1 MTEQQLLR
9 FALVRPP
16 ESRLDYLHAI
26 LGPFS
31 VEPGTQFQR
40 LVASA
45 DTSDAAVATA
55 QAYLATDRY
64 VGRSLRTA
72 PATRAVLRALP
83 ELLAMAGRDDHA
95 GLLGALGDLA
105 NRWPPGDGAARAA
118 GSVGPVEANLW
129 DGLIAVSVVTSR
141 PAQEVADL
149 TDVLRVHEALARAAG
164 RTDPAGVIA
173 ALTASPVLP
182 AWLIPQPVP
191 GSPADRG
198 IRPAGVTD
206 LLLINE
212 RLLGYEFAQIS
223 FVESV
228 LRGEKKERTFRRL
241 DRTVDS
247 YVLSTEDAEES
258 QRDLQTST
266 RTDLQTEVNETAT
279 RDSSLNFGVSISASY
294 GPFVSVDT
302 SIDASTSTSSETSTS
317 TSESYA
323 QDVVDR
329 SVTRVSQRI
338 TTRSVQRVL
347 AETEETSVHGFD
359 NVGGAVDITGYY
371 RWLEQVMQAQVMN
384 YGRRMIM
391 EFMVPRP
398 AALWLAARGAQAMPT
413 LTAVPPVAL
422 GGLTPAGVTA
432 STYQDYVARYQVTG
446 VTPPPAEQLYITKT
460 IEMPELEHQRTV
472 GGNDFVVVTKQDFV
486 QIPAGYDADYVWCD
500 HSKASYGT
508 GEESLRVH
516 VANQILNLTTGVHEG
531 EFAASIGPIEIAVF
545 MYDFKAATI
554 DLKLRCNRLAET
566 YAEWQL
572 ATYEKIVGAYN
583 AMLDAYNDAVAAYT
597 TAVASAVSAARAA
610 QDGISPDAKR
620 QIERDELKR
629 AALTMLTNRDFS
641 SFDALAEPTATEPLP
656 VMDVAEALAE
666 GQQVRFSE
674 QAFEWINACYLFY
687 PYFWADQDGW
697 YDTLGETDVDPIFQ
711 SFLRSGYA
719 RLQVPVRPGF
729 EKLVLYYLFTGDLWR
744 GGEAPIIGDP
754 FYLPIVEE
762 LAEATGL
769 SLSEAAPYGEPWTYR
784 LPTTLVALD
793 TDVSDIL
800 R

>member
-9 FALVRPP
+9 FALTRPP
-16 ESRLDYLHAI
+16 ASRLDYLHAI

-45 DTSDAAVATA
+45 DTSDAAVAAA

-83 ELLAMAGRDDHA
+83 ELLAMAGRGDHA

-105 NRWPPGDGAARAA
+105 NRWPPGDGLAGARAA
-118 GSVGPVEANLW
+118 GGVGPVEADLW
-129 DGLIAVSVVTSR
+129 DGLVAVSVVTGR

-149 TDVLRVHEALARAAG
+149 TDVLRVQEALARAAG

-359 NVGGAVDITGYY
+359 NVGGTVDITGYY

-413 LTAVPPVAL
+413 LTAQPPVAL
-422 GGLTPAGVTA
+422 GGLTPADVNA

-446 VTPPPAEQLYITKT
+446 VTPPPAERVYITKT

-516 VANQILNLTTGVHEG
+516 VGNEILNLTTGHTR
-531 EFAASIGPIEIAVF
+531 ASSRPPSARSRSPSSCTTSRRPRSTSSC
-545 MYDFKAATI
+545 AATGWPRPTPNGSWPRTRRSWGRTTQCSTRTTTQSPRTRRRSPA
-554 DLKLRCNRLAET
+554 RCPRRGRPRT
-566 YAEWQL
+566 P
-572 ATYEKIVGAYN
+572 
-583 AMLDAYNDAVAAYT
+583 
-597 TAVASAVSAARAA
+597 SAR
-610 QDGISPDAKR
+610 
-620 QIERDELKR
+620 
-629 AALTMLTNRDFS
+629 T
-641 SFDALAEPTATEPLP
+641 
-656 VMDVAEALAE
+656 
-666 GQQVRFSE
+666 
-674 QAFEWINACYLFY
+674 
-687 PYFWADQDGW
+687 
-697 YDTLGETDVDPIFQ
+697 
-711 SFLRSGYA
+711 RSG
-719 RLQVPVRPGF
+719 RSSG
-729 EKLVLYYLFTGDLWR
+729 T
-744 GGEAPIIGDP
+744 
-754 FYLPIVEE
+754 
-762 LAEATGL
+762 
-769 SLSEAAPYGEPWTYR
+769 S
-784 LPTTLVALD
+784 
-793 TDVSDIL
+793 
-800 R
+800 